1 MRLSAPARWIGVL
14 AAASAFTFGA
24 AACSNDNSDSSATTS
39 AAATSVAPV
48 PAGSLRIDGAVA
60 RPKVLTL
67 DDLRKLP
74 ARTES
79 VKFGSSKGDQEH
91 TFVGA
96 PLGEVLA
103 GAQPVTDASAKNPS
117 LRLAVLATGADGYQA
132 VVSWGEFDA
141 EFGGTPV
148 LVAYTEDGRDLERP
162 RLVVPGDIKGGRY
175 VSDLTTLT
183 VIDAGAR

>member
-1 MRLSAPARWIGVL
+1 MRRSVPARWIGIVATTGAL
-14 AAASAFTFGA
+14 TFGV
-24 AACSNDNSDSSATTS
+24 AACGNDSEHSASPSSSA
-39 AAATSVAPV
+39 ASVAPV

-60 RPKVLTL
+60 KPETLTIG
-67 DDLRKLP
+67 DLKKLP

-79 VKFGSSKGDQEH
+79 VKFGSSKGEQEH
-91 TFVGA
+91 TFAG
-96 PLGEVLA
+96 PLLSDVLA
-103 GAQPVTDASAKNPS
+103 GAQPTTDPAAKNPD

-141 EFGGTPV
+141 SFGATPV
-148 LVAYTEDGRDLERP
+148 LVAYTEDGKELARP

-183 VIDAGAR
+183 VVDAAAK